1 MARPIPESAL
11 RAIEEVVRQYPEGV
25 TARQISDAL
34 GQEPALRTLQYHLK
48 SLIGVHRLVMVGH
61 GRSARYALP
70 SEASVSVSASAGR
83 PTVGVRVDVIAQLSE
98 AGAEIQTYVTAPL
111 EARTPV
117 GYNRAFLDDY
127 VPNETTYLSVTERDE
142 LRRTGTP
149 ARTPQPAGRTHGGCS
164 TGF

>member
-61 GRSARYALP
+61 GRSA
-70 SEASVSVSASAGR
+70 
-83 PTVGVRVDVIAQLSE
+83 
-98 AGAEIQTYVTAPL
+98 
-111 EARTPV
+111 
-117 GYNRAFLDDY
+117 
-127 VPNETTYLSVTERDE
+127 
-142 LRRTGTP
+142 
-149 ARTPQPAGRTHGGCS
+149 
-164 TGF
+164 